1 MDFFDKH
8 SIDSD
13 YLESPA
19 VWITFITCLA
29 VTVVVYYIL
38 HMGCLFSSKGN
49 SRYWTSSDDE
59 NREDV

>member
-8 SIDSD
+8 SIGSE

-19 VWITFITCLA
+19 VWITFITGLA
-29 VTVVVYYIL
+29 VTVVVYY
-38 HMGCLFSSKGN
+38 CLFSSKGN